1 MRDNMNNAAGIMAA
15 IAKGWKPNRYLS
27 NMSMAAFAD
36 PKDYVA
42 TKIFPMCPVANTTGF
57 YYEFLKGD
65 ISRDNVQRK
74 PVFGKVQ
81 PAKRGHTD
89 KTYKCEVDQILVGVD
104 EIGALDY
111 SRSGA
116 PASIDPRRSSTRF
129 VNEQMLLHLDL
140 MFADN
145 FFKTGVWDNQ
155 FTGIASGTPGA
166 KQFLKF
172 TDANFDPVH
181 FFDERK
187 REIRLEGRRTPN
199 KLCLGYDAYLGLKA
213 HPDILERVKYGGS
226 TPNPAIVN
234 EFLSTPSARRA
245 TCGKCHCWHWCAIS
259 IHALR
264 EEGDTGPQQ
273 IGSTQIDFYPRP
285 PRGGRPEPPKQDEP
299 PKQISIHAL
308 REEGDGDE
316 SGQPSTDSDFY
327 PRPPRGGRHYYYY
340 NKLYSKAFLSTPS
353 ARRATAKTET
363 KSLFSNK
370 LYNILHEFRR
380 ALIYNGSKSYPNHAK

>member
-129 VNEQMLLHLDL
+129 VNEQMDIYRNIGYRVLMVSSRTQDGLKPLEAALTDRISIFAGQSGVGKSSLLNALLGLNEDQILTNDVSDVSGLGQHTTTAARLYHFPHGGDVIDSPGVREFGLWHLEAEQITNGFVEFHD
-140 MFADN
+140 
-145 FFKTGVWDNQ
+145 
-155 FTGIASGTPGA
+155 
-166 KQFLKF
+166 
-172 TDANFDPVH
+172 
-181 FFDERK
+181 
-187 REIRLEGRRTPN
+187 
-199 KLCLGYDAYLGLKA
+199 YLG
-213 HPDILERVKYGGS
+213 RCKYRDCKHDTDPG
-226 TPNPAIVN
+226 
-234 EFLSTPSARRA
+234 
-245 TCGKCHCWHWCAIS
+245 C
-259 IHALR
+259 ALR
-264 EEGDTGPQQ
+264 EAVENGK
-273 IGSTQIDFYPRP
+273 I
-285 PRGGRPEPPKQDEP
+285 
-299 PKQISIHAL
+299 A
-308 REEGDGDE
+308 E
-316 SGQPSTDSDFY
+316 SRFENYHRILESMEQVQVKTRKNFSSSDD
-327 PRPPRGGRHYYYY
+327 
-340 NKLYSKAFLSTPS
+340 
-353 ARRATAKTET
+353 
-363 KSLFSNK
+363 
-370 LYNILHEFRR
+370 
-380 ALIYNGSKSYPNHAK
+380 

>member
-42 TKIFPMCPVANTTGF
+42 TKIFPMCPVSTTTGF

-74 PVFGKVQ
+74 PAFGKVQ

-129 VNEQMLLHLDL
+129 VNEQMLMHLDL

-226 TPNPAIVN
+226 TPNPATVN
-234 EFLSTPSARRA
+234 ENVLAQLLGFNEVHVLMATHNKAEEGQPDDMDFICESDGALMCYVTDHPQLDEPSAGYTFTWDMLGNGNFMAISSFEGDPATHAEFVEGLLSTDMRKTSDDLACYLSA
-245 TCGKCHCWHWCAIS
+245 CV
-259 IHALR
+259 
-264 EEGDTGPQQ
+264 
-273 IGSTQIDFYPRP
+273 
-285 PRGGRPEPPKQDEP
+285 
-299 PKQISIHAL
+299 
-308 REEGDGDE
+308 
-316 SGQPSTDSDFY
+316 
-327 PRPPRGGRHYYYY
+327 
-340 NKLYSKAFLSTPS
+340 
-353 ARRATAKTET
+353 
-363 KSLFSNK
+363 
-370 LYNILHEFRR
+370 
-380 ALIYNGSKSYPNHAK
+380 

>member
-42 TKIFPMCPVANTTGF
+42 TKIFPMCPVPFTTGF

-74 PVFGKVQ
+74 PAFGKVQ

-89 KTYKCEVDQILVGVD
+89 STYKCEVDQILVGVD

-116 PASIDPRRSSTRF
+116 PASIDPRRSSVRF

-140 MFADN
+140 LFAEK
-145 FFKTGVWDNQ
+145 FFRTGVWDNEY
-155 FTGIASGTPGA
+155 TGVASSPSG

-187 REIRLEGRRTPN
+187 REIRLDGRRTPN
-199 KLCLGYDAYLGLKA
+199 KLCLGYDSYLGLKA

-226 TPNPAIVN
+226 TPNPATVN
-234 EFLSTPSARRA
+234 ENVLAQLLGFDEVHVLMATHNKAAEGQPDDMDFICESDGALMCYVTDHPQLDEPSAGYTFTWDMLGNGNYMAISSFEGDPATHTEFVEGLLSTDMRKTSDDLA
-245 TCGKCHCWHWCAIS
+245 CYLSKCV
-259 IHALR
+259 
-264 EEGDTGPQQ
+264 
-273 IGSTQIDFYPRP
+273 
-285 PRGGRPEPPKQDEP
+285 
-299 PKQISIHAL
+299 
-308 REEGDGDE
+308 
-316 SGQPSTDSDFY
+316 
-327 PRPPRGGRHYYYY
+327 
-340 NKLYSKAFLSTPS
+340 
-353 ARRATAKTET
+353 
-363 KSLFSNK
+363 
-370 LYNILHEFRR
+370 
-380 ALIYNGSKSYPNHAK
+380 